1 MAEETGSGG
10 RTGRLRGFFAAGPMK
25 AVCLEDAP
33 TREDAE
39 RVLSEHGTV
48 IDLWELV
55 EGEDN
60 PLGGPAVCV
69 VCGKTVLEER

>member
-1 MAEETGSGG
+1 
-10 RTGRLRGFFAAGPMK
+10 MK
-25 AVCLEDAP
+25 AVCIEDAP

-48 IDLWELV
+48 LDVWELR

-60 PLGGPAVCV
+60 PLGGPTRCV
-69 VCGKTVLEER
+69 VCGKTILEAW